1 MLIQTTQKYYSQKDI
16 FFLTFAQYLVW
27 PSLLGEIDF
36 LYSALWFWIPGISEK
51 RIQQFNKFVSKHM
64 ANYHC
69 VTTYVLFEEETR
81 SQTIMIGQAKPTV
94 TSHV

>member
-1 MLIQTTQKYYSQKDI
+1 
-16 FFLTFAQYLVW
+16 
-27 PSLLGEIDF
+27 
-36 LYSALWFWIPGISEK
+36 
-51 RIQQFNKFVSKHM
+51 M

-69 VTTYVLFEEETR
+69 VTTYVLFEEQTR